1 MFSSTVSAS
10 SPTSSDLLGLEW
22 LSARSADGGA
32 IRLPNSTGRGWC
44 EPCANTSALH
54 ARCTQPVGRARHT
67 DLVRTMPSL
76 EPRSDGI
83 VQVGR
88 DAATGPA
95 STRAS
100 VAIGFGSPADDSGVS
115 RLDLN
120 DLLIRHPQATFMM
133 RVAGDAMREAGI
145 DSGDLV
151 LVDRAI
157 DPVHGHVVIA
167 VVEDEFVC
175 RKLSRQSGD
184 MRLQGT
190 NPGCADI
197 VADEGQALH
206 VWGVVTQVIKSMPT

>member
-1 MFSSTVSAS
+1 
-10 SPTSSDLLGLEW
+10 
-22 LSARSADGGA
+22 
-32 IRLPNSTGRGWC
+32 
-44 EPCANTSALH
+44 
-54 ARCTQPVGRARHT
+54 
-67 DLVRTMPSL
+67 
-76 EPRSDGI
+76 
-83 VQVGR
+83 VGR
-88 DAATGPA
+88 DATTGPA

-120 DLLIRHPQATFMM
+120 DILIKNPQATFLM

-145 DSGDLV
+145 DGGDLV

-157 DPVHGHVVIA
+157 TPAHGHVVIA

-175 RKLSRQSGD
+175 RRLSRQGRD
-184 MRLQGT
+184 LRLQGS

-197 VADEGQALH
+197 QADEGRSLE